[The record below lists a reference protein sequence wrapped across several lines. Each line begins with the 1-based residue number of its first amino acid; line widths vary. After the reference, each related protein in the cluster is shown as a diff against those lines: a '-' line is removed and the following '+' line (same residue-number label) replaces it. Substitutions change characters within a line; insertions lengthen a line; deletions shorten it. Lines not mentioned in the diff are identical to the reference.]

1 MPEVFLSANKLI
13 EAEMKSEATA
23 QILASRDFVTASDI
37 SRLGKFSAEAPNS
50 HPDHWKR
57 WGQILAIHHNGS
69 DYYPL
74 YALDPANGYCPFP
87 VVADILRLFAG
98 SKDSWQVALWFGS
111 VNSYL
116 SGKRP
121 QDVLAE
127 APEPLLRAARAE
139 AEGLQHG

>member
-1 MPEVFLSANKLI
+1 MTVSPGTFTIS
-13 EAEMKSEATA
+13 
-23 QILASRDFVTASDI
+23 FVSKRLDTSI
-37 SRLGKFSAEAPNS
+37 KRLKRRTLQRLG
-50 HPDHWKR
+50 
-57 WGQILAIHHNGS
+57 QIFAIHHNGS

-74 YALDPANGYCPFP
+74 YALDPANGYRPLP

-121 QDVLAE
+121 QDVLTE